1 MKDARRLIETLLEC
15 NQLKTIPRMGWRVRG
30 VREGESVA
38 EHSWAVA
45 LLSMML
51 VDRLAAPVDREKV
64 LRIALIHDLPESVT
78 GDIHAP
84 ATKLL
89 GEDVKEAAE
98 ARIMERLFGR
108 IPEGAEYVRL
118 WREFAERSSVE
129 GRIVRAADKLEMF
142 TQAYEYELEGNGRI
156 QDFWG
161 YGDNSRDFCFDE
173 VSELYEEL
181 RALRSETLGR

>member
-89 GEDVKEAAE
+89 GEYVKEAAE

-118 WREFAERSSVE
+118 
-129 GRIVRAADKLEMF
+129 
-142 TQAYEYELEGNGRI
+142 
-156 QDFWG
+156 
-161 YGDNSRDFCFDE
+161 
-173 VSELYEEL
+173 
-181 RALRSETLGR
+181 